1 MKKSHKIASI
11 LFGTLLPITIVPSI
25 ITIAAIGKRNK
36 SEGFY
41 YNDKYFANS
50 SEFEN
55 HVKNEISQAMSY
67 DERTIY
73 YANNINKQFNSEADL
88 NKFLYKNI
96 KSHDVNLL
104 KQNILY
110 ENDSNLP
117 LTLDQLNEMDLNN
130 LDYNTRAYLGI
141 NNVAYNNEKDAKL
154 SYINSA
160 QIYKFNNKY
169 YANKETIINE
179 IVLNY
184 NRIKSTYSTE
194 NERIN
199 EFKRLYN
206 LTDTDYKRFT
216 APNGSVSDIN
226 FQNSNNEFN
235 LDLLKQFISNNVK
248 RYIKHNGNI
257 YEVDEFVN
265 NHFAKQDWKGSS
277 IIKVKSTKGD
287 KKYLVDIDKNDE
299 ANFYGDYIL
308 KSPSDE
314 IRD

>member
-1 MKKSHKIASI
+1 
-11 LFGTLLPITIVPSI
+11 
-25 ITIAAIGKRNK
+25 
-36 SEGFY
+36 Y

-226 FQNSNNEFN
+226 FQSANNEFN
-235 LDLLKQFISNNVK
+235 LDLLKQ
-248 RYIKHNGNI
+248 
-257 YEVDEFVN
+257 
-265 NHFAKQDWKGSS
+265 
-277 IIKVKSTKGD
+277 
-287 KKYLVDIDKNDE
+287 
-299 ANFYGDYIL
+299 
-308 KSPSDE
+308 
-314 IRD
+314 

>member
-1 MKKSHKIASI
+1 
-11 LFGTLLPITIVPSI
+11 
-25 ITIAAIGKRNK
+25 
-36 SEGFY
+36 
-41 YNDKYFANS
+41 
-50 SEFEN
+50 
-55 HVKNEISQAMSY
+55 SQAMSY

-110 ENDSNLP
+110 ENDANLP

-179 IVLNY
+179 IVLDY

-199 EFKRLYN
+199 KFKRLYN

-216 APNGSVSDIN
+216 TPNGSVSDIN
-226 FQNSNNEFN
+226 FQSANNEFN
-235 LDLLKQFISNNVK
+235 LDLLKQFISNN
-248 RYIKHNGNI
+248 
-257 YEVDEFVN
+257 
-265 NHFAKQDWKGSS
+265 AK
-277 IIKVKSTKGD
+277 
-287 KKYLVDIDKNDE
+287 
-299 ANFYGDYIL
+299 
-308 KSPSDE
+308 
-314 IRD
+314 